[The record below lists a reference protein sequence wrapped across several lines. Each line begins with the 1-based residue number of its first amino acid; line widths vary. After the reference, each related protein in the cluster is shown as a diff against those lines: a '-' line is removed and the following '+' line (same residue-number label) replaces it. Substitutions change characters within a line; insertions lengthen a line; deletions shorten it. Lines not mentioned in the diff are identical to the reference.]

1 VVCVAAELKEI
12 NVDKALPPPMEDSK
26 DLHEESPFCSPLF
39 YLCVLCVRDSQS
51 EQHNEGV

>member
-1 VVCVAAELKEI
+1 MVCVAAELKEI